1 MMRKVSNNGV
11 NAINSLKSKILIFF
25 SFRRGTPVSFLNN
38 KRFSARY
45 FPVNRCFGLLWILN
59 YFSGSGCC
67 LGVLHH
73 QEPGIQGGDKLL
85 WDYKKFSN
93 SYLFQVA
100 WVRVETQTILTM
112 NEHVITRNH
121 RIKVNNNINDGIL
134 SQSNWWIVNVIKV
147 NIKWSN
153 CQSIWCDYLER
164 CLIPSQQSGGWT
176 SAKWRGET
184 PAGTCVRW
192 ARC

>member
-1 MMRKVSNNGV
+1 MFCSSVLICKTFFSGRWWLVPSASTRWGIYVDIFICGRMFMMRKVSNNGV

-147 NIKWSN
+147 NIK
-153 CQSIWCDYLER
+153 
-164 CLIPSQQSGGWT
+164 
-176 SAKWRGET
+176 
-184 PAGTCVRW
+184 
-192 ARC
+192 